1 MNAFQTG
8 TPPEPF
14 VRHLLHRLRD
24 PDEFS
29 IAVSGASLRADF
41 LGRQRCATVVEQ
53 FQTPDWT
60 IDFHEAEVRARI
72 VGFPPAGWASVALIR
87 GEGESAW
94 YGRTVR
100 RGFLVCTP
108 PSEAI
113 DGWIGPG
120 FRCSSIGVPPWI
132 WQQTRMAAGLGEV
145 RIGPVVAEL
154 PASRFAT
161 LERGLMRL
169 RGAMSSAQAG
179 TEAGEFVKHFMTLVW
194 EIASRSEGPRES
206 VRNRARLARRA
217 EEWLRDHHGEGIGM
231 TELCLAM
238 GVSRREIE
246 YAFRE
251 NFASSP
257 REFLER
263 IRLNAIRRDLNRSG
277 SGGPGQ
283 VTRIALDH
291 GIAHLGRFPALY
303 RSLFGELPRQTL
315 ARSVARGTSG

>member
-1 MNAFQTG
+1 MS
-8 TPPEPF
+8 
-14 VRHLLHRLRD
+14 D

-29 IAVSGASLRADF
+29 AAVSGASLWADF
-41 LGRQRCATVVEQ
+41 LGRQRRDTLVEQ
-53 FQTPDWT
+53 FQTPRWT
-60 IDFHEAEVRARI
+60 IDFQEAEVRARI
-72 VGFPPAGWASVALIR
+72 LGFPPPGWASAALIR

-94 YGRTVR
+94 YGRVVR

-108 PSEAI
+108 PGEAI

-120 FRCSSIGVPPWI
+120 FRCSSIGVPPSI
-132 WQQTRMAAGLGEV
+132 WEQSRIAAGLEDT
-145 RIGPVVAEL
+145 RIGAMVLEL
-154 PASRFAT
+154 PPSRFREIERCLAI
-161 LERGLMRL
+161 LRGLLSGGFGPGAALAL
-169 RGAMSSAQAG
+169 R
-179 TEAGEFVKHFMTLVW
+179 EAEHFAKHFMTLVW

-263 IRLNAIRRDLNRSG
+263 IRLNAIRRELNRAG
-277 SGGPGQ
+277 SGGHGQ

-303 RSLFGELPRQTL
+303 RSLFGELPRETL
-315 ARSVARGTSG
+315 ARSVAGGTGG

>member
-1 MNAFQTG
+1 M
-8 TPPEPF
+8 
-14 VRHLLHRLRD
+14 RHLLHRMRD

-29 IAVSGASLRADF
+29 IAVSGATLRADF

-87 GEGESAW
+87 GAGESAW

-108 PSEAI
+108 PGEAI

-132 WQQTRMAAGLGEV
+132 WEQTRMAAGPDGV
-145 RIGPVVAEL
+145 GIGPVVAEL
-154 PASRFAT
+154 PASRFAA
-161 LERGLMRL
+161 LEHCLMRL
-169 RGAMSSAQAG
+169 RGAMSDAVSPAG
-179 TEAGEFVKHFMTLVW
+179 VAEAGAFVKHFMTLVW
-194 EIASRSEGPRES
+194 ETASRSEEPRES
-206 VRNRARLARRA
+206 IRNRARLARRA
-217 EEWLRDHHGEGIGM
+217 EDWLRHRHGDGIGV
-231 TELCLAM
+231 TELALAM

-251 NFASSP
+251 NFACSP
-257 REFLER
+257 RSFLEM
-263 IRLNAIRRDLNRSG
+263 IRLNEIRRDLTRAAFPEKG
-277 SGGPGQ
+277 R
-283 VTRIALDH
+283 VTEIALDH
-291 GIAHLGRFPALY
+291 GMAHLGRFSALY
-303 RSLFGELPRQTL
+303 RRLFGELPRETL
-315 ARSVARGTSG
+315 ARRLSNDGAR